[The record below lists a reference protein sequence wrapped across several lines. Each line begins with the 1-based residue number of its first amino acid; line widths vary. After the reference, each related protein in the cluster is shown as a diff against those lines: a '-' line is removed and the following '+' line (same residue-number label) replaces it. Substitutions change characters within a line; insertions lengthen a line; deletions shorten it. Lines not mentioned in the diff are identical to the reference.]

1 VPVDQERTRSLI
13 RKLDQLLAKTRI
25 KPLPERVHQIR
36 TTSRRLESV
45 LDTLYPRQDKRQ
57 RKLRRRLRRL
67 RRGAGG
73 VRDVDVQIV
82 ALRKLHIG
90 RENERRTRLMQALND
105 LRTLRE
111 QKLRDELQ
119 AKSARKLRKALQR
132 WGSELAP
139 AAAPNPAAA
148 LPPAEA
154 TVVEG
159 GVAQA
164 VVPVD
169 RWAHLDPLAMAL
181 RRFARMSRQMRDL
194 TPDNLH
200 AYRTECKRVRYLAEM
215 APNEGGKH
223 VVELLK
229 RIQDVAGDWHDWVT
243 LADTAESLFA
253 RSLDSALV
261 AALRNV
267 TNAKFVKAHG
277 AVMEFRRELL
287 AEHRAVLARKRA
299 EKASAPQPT
308 GGPGRKRRT
317 RVRRPKTAARSSP
330 LPRRAP
336 RTAAAAAQQSGA
348 A

>member
-1 VPVDQERTRSLI
+1 MPVDSERTRSLI
-13 RKLDQLLAKTRI
+13 RKLDQLLAKTRAQ
-25 KPLPERVHQIR
+25 PLPERVHQIR

-57 RKLRRRLRRL
+57 RRLRRRFRRL

-105 LRTLRE
+105 LRALRE
-111 QKLRDELQ
+111 QKLRDELA

-139 AAAPNPAAA
+139 AAAPNPAPASP
-148 LPPAEA
+148 LAEA

-159 GVAQA
+159 GLARPVL
-164 VVPVD
+164 PVD
-169 RWAHLDPLAMAL
+169 PWARLDPLPMAL
-181 RRFARMSRQMRDL
+181 RRFARITRQMRDL

-215 APNEGGKH
+215 APNDAGKH
-223 VVELLK
+223 AVELLK
-229 RIQDVAGDWHDWVT
+229 RIQDVAGDWHDWLT
-243 LADTAESLFA
+243 LTGTAESLFA

-267 TNAKFVKAHG
+267 TNAKFVEAHG
-277 AVMEFRRELL
+277 AVLELRRELL
-287 AEHRAVLARKRA
+287 AEYRAMLARKRA
-299 EKASAPQPT
+299 GKAAAPQPT
-308 GGPGRKRRT
+308 GGGGGKRVT
-317 RVRRPKTAARSSP
+317 RVRRPKTARANAG
-330 LPRRAP
+330 PRRAP
-336 RTAAAAAQQSGA
+336 KAVAAAAQQSGA